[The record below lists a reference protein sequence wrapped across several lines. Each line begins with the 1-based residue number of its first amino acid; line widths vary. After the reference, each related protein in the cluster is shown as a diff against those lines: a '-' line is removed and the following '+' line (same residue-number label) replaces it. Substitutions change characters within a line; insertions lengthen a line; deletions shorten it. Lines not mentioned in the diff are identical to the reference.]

1 MAANQE
7 IPIGDDELDSL
18 MAELERETA
27 GLVAAPVVTAA
38 APVAAPADDIDD
50 LDLDA
55 LEPAAAP
62 AVVTSEMSND
72 DMNSLAQELGGDDL
86 PFEPEASAGA
96 VVQSDVDAEM
106 AALEAELAEAPNV
119 VSKAVKALTPP
130 DPAPETDDMA
140 ALEAELTVQ
149 VDKGGVITGAGVK
162 TPVNEKLKAGVAKL
176 MAEDDDLKNLEVSG
190 EIKITAKDAE
200 MLVDRLDNP
209 QPPNEALTKAF
220 ERMKPGPVEDDELP
234 AHPNPKKTTLEFHID
249 VNEFRRDTRVSET
262 NLDDCLMQQAGLV
275 AEYVAKHAYSEAQ
288 AARVKLQVEIAE
300 AKLYDTHRKAAA
312 ARATVTGDKVTEKMV
327 ENAVR
332 TDPKYAAIQVRLIEA
347 ESIAAVNKGLVESL
361 KQRRD
366 MLIQLGADRREDGK
380 GAARIM
386 AAQANDSNVAD
397 RARAAA
403 DAARRGKSEG

>member
-55 LEPAAAP
+55 LEPTAAP

-96 VVQSDVDAEM
+96 VVQSDIDAEM
-106 AALEAELAEAPNV
+106 AALEAELSETPNV
-119 VSKAVKALTPP
+119 VTKAVKALTAS
-130 DPAPETDDMA
+130 DPAPETDDMMT
-140 ALEAELTVQ
+140 LEVQLT
-149 VDKGGVITGAGVK
+149 A
-162 TPVNEKLKAGVAKL
+162 PVNEKLKAGVAKL
-176 MAEDDDLKNLEVSG
+176 LKEDDDLKNLEVSG
-190 EIKITAKDAE
+190 EIEITTNDAE
-200 MLVDRLDNP
+200 MLADRLDNP
-209 QPPNEALTKAF
+209 EPANEALTKAM
-220 ERMKPGPVEDDELP
+220 ERVKPAPAPADEDDAP

-288 AARVKLQVEIAE
+288 AARVKLQVDIAE
-300 AKLYDTHRKAAA
+300 AKLYDEHRKAAA
-312 ARATVTGDKVTEKMV
+312 ARATITGDKVTEKMV

-332 TDPKYAAIQVRLIEA
+332 TDPRYAGIHKRLIEA

-403 DAARRGKSEG
+403 DAARRPKSEG